1 MCATYGWLLVR
12 RARYI
17 YDPSEACL
25 CAWHGLVA
33 DRVQVEPPL
42 FLCIQWL
49 AALPVDVG
57 RLLLSLSWTS
67 GPMFT
72 YLSPIAIARTPA
84 SAAILMASADEIQ
97 RMSDLSGITS
107 VIANPSQQRSS
118 NHFVG
123 CMEQDMQDGMHHPC
137 YPSSQNHRAHKN
149 SVH

>member
-1 MCATYGWLLVR
+1 MIHLDGSCTVCL
-12 RARYI
+12 
-17 YDPSEACL
+17 EACL

-72 YLSPIAIARTPA
+72 HLSPIAIARTPA

-97 RMSDLSGITS
+97 RMSDPSMNGMGVVPYLSGITG
-107 VIANPSQQRSS
+107 VIAQP
-118 NHFVG
+118 
-123 CMEQDMQDGMHHPC
+123 
-137 YPSSQNHRAHKN
+137 
-149 SVH
+149 